1 MRAMRSFS
9 LMFACV
15 ALNCAGAGEPTGP
28 APLKGGI
35 EFQGD
40 AIQAMQADEFSN
52 PGLLWVDRGA
62 VLWKTPRG
70 ERKVS
75 CAGCHGADATSMKG
89 VAVRYPSYVAAQ
101 GGVIDLEQRINACAT
116 SNQQALAF
124 PWESQEL
131 LSLSAFV
138 ASRSR
143 GMAILPDPSPDMDG
157 AFERGRSLYF
167 QRQGQLNLA
176 CTNCHDA
183 SWGRRLLS
191 EPISQGHPADWP
203 AYRLEWQAMGSLE
216 RRLRACYLGV
226 RAEMPPYGSP
236 DLIALEVYLSRR
248 ATGLVAHPPGVRR

>member
-1 MRAMRSFS
+1 MSAMRA
-9 LMFACV
+9 LVLVLACA
-15 ALNCAGAGEPTGP
+15 ALQSAAVGEPARP
-28 APLKGGI
+28 SPLKGGI
-35 EFQGD
+35 EFQGE
-40 AIQAMQADEFSN
+40 AIQAMQADAFSN
-52 PGLLWVDRGA
+52 PGSLWVDRGA
-62 VLWKTPRG
+62 ALWKAPRG

-75 CAGCHGADATSMKG
+75 CAACHGADATSMKG

-101 GGVIDLEQRINACAT
+101 GGVIDLEQRINACVTA
-116 SNQQALAF
+116 NQQAPALA
-124 PWESQEL
+124 WESPEL
-131 LSLSAFV
+131 LALSVFV
-138 ASRSR
+138 SNRSH

-157 AFERGRSLYF
+157 AFERGRILYF

-226 RAEMPPYGSP
+226 RAEMPPYGSA

-248 ATGLVAHPPGVRR
+248 AAGLVAHSPGVRR